1 MKTNDILMILI
12 SIILCGVSIYILI
25 RNKEKKSKKLIVY
38 CIIGIDRKST
48 RLNSSHEWISRM
60 PSSA

>member
-25 RNKEKKSKKLIVY
+25 RNKEKKSKKA
-38 CIIGIDRKST
+38 RKYKEKWMT
-48 RLNSSHEWISRM
+48 GF
-60 PSSA
+60 

>member
-25 RNKEKKSKKLIVY
+25 RNKGKK
-38 CIIGIDRKST
+38 
-48 RLNSSHEWISRM
+48 E
-60 PSSA
+60 

>member
-25 RNKEKKSKKLIVY
+25 RNKEKRVKSLLSIV
-38 CIIGIDRKST
+38 
-48 RLNSSHEWISRM
+48 L
-60 PSSA
+60 

>member
-25 RNKEKKSKKLIVY
+25 RNKEIKKKRVKSLLPIV
-38 CIIGIDRKST
+38 
-48 RLNSSHEWISRM
+48 L
-60 PSSA
+60 

>member
-38 CIIGIDRKST
+38 CIIGMFLVMICLLYTSDAAD
-48 RLNSSHEWISRM
+48 E
-60 PSSA
+60 

>member
-25 RNKEKKSKKLIVY
+25 RNKEKKRVKSLLSIV
-38 CIIGIDRKST
+38 
-48 RLNSSHEWISRM
+48 L
-60 PSSA
+60 